1 MTRQQGFTLVE
12 MLVAL
17 AIFAM
22 LAVAG
27 GGIVQQSL
35 AAREGMANAHQRLA
49 ALQMARSA
57 IKADLARLVAR
68 PARTPYGGREET
80 LFWGGEPLGDGPVL
94 AFMRGGWD
102 NPGALEARGGLQY
115 VEYRL
120 REGRLIRQARL
131 RPDPTNQ
138 TPVREQILLEG
149 VTALELSF
157 LSRGQW
163 APAWRV
169 ASLSGRLPEAVA
181 LDFELAG
188 IGPVRQLFLTAQGGE

>member
-1 MTRQQGFTLVE
+1 MTDQRGFSLVE

-17 AIFAM
+17 AIFAI
-22 LAVAG
+22 LAAAG
-27 GGIVQQSL
+27 GGIIQQSL
-35 AAREGMANAHQRLA
+35 AARDGMAAAHQRLA
-49 ALQMARSA
+49 
-57 IKADLARLVAR
+57 ARLVAR
-68 PARTPYGGREET
+68 PARTPYGGREDT
-80 LFWGGEPLGDGPVL
+80 LFWGGEPLADGPLL

-138 TPVREQILLEG
+138 TPMQEQVLLEG
-149 VTALELSF
+149 VAALELRF
-157 LSRGQW
+157 LGSGHW
-163 APAWRV
+163 LPTWRV

-181 LDFELAG
+181 LEFALAG
-188 IGPVRQLFLTAQGGE
+188 VGPVRQLFLTAQGRC

>member
-27 GGIVQQSL
+27 GGIIQQSL
-35 AAREGMANAHQRLA
+35 AAREGMADTHQKLA
-49 ALQMARSA
+49 ALQMARSV
-57 IKADLARLVAR
+57 IKADLARLVVR
-68 PARTPYGGREET
+68 PARTPFGDREDMV
-80 LFWGGEPLGDGPVL
+80 FWGGEPLTDGPLL

-102 NPGALEARGGLQY
+102 NPGALESRGGLQY

-120 REGRLIRQARL
+120 HEGQLIRQARL
-131 RPDPTNQ
+131 RPDPTQQ
-138 TPVREQILLEG
+138 TPVQEQILLQG

-157 LSRGQW
+157 LGRGQW
-163 APAWRV
+163 TPTWRV

-181 LDFELAG
+181 LEFDLAG
-188 IGPVRQLFLTAQGGE
+188 IGPVRQLFLTAQGST